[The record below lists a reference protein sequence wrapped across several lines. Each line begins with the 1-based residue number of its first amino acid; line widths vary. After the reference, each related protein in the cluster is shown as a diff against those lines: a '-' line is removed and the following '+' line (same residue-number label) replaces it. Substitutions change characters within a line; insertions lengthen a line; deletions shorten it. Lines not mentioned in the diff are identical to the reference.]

1 MTKELKTNRI
11 SAEHVKEAMSS
22 AFGTVSGSLF
32 QRLGAALRNGLGPGH
47 LMFVFPLNPQM
58 LSQHREVKQREWDRS
73 YGERRSCGCC
83 DTTQR
88 FRLTHLSK
96 RPFSSIPLFLLW

>member
-1 MTKELKTNRI
+1 MTKELKTNMI

-22 AFGTVSGSLF
+22 AFWTVSGSLF

-96 RPFSSIPLFLLW
+96 RPFSSIPLFLL